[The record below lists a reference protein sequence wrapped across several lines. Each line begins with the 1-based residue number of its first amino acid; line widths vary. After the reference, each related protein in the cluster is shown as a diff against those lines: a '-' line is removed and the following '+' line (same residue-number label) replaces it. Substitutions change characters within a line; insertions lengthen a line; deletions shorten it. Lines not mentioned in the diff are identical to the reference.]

1 MAANSAA
8 ARWREVGFLWSVPP
22 VKEKNVKSNNEMK

>member
-8 ARWREVGFLWSVPP
+8 ARWREVGFPWSVPL
-22 VKEKNVKSNNEMK
+22 VNEKNVKSNNEI